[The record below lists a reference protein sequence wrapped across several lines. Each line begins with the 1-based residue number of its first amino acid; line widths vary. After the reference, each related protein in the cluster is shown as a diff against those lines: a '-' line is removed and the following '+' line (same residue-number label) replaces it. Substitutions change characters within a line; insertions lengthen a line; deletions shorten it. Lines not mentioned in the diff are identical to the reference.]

1 MPLDDTGRYPF
12 VVRILDAHDRERTV
26 AFGAEDGRVICSAPA
41 WWKGDGT
48 QLQEDAIAHAYG
60 MAVELARKQRGE

>member
-1 MPLDDTGRYPF
+1 MQADDDRYPF
-12 VVRILDAHDRERTV
+12 VVRDIEDALDRPRTI
-26 AFGAEDGRVICSAPA
+26 AFGAEHGHVICSASA
-41 WWKGDGT
+41 WWKGNGT